1 MREKAGLTK
10 TELVERLGAKPQVIN
25 RLEGYPLGQTY
36 AYWNAM
42 LLLAELNY

>member
-25 RLEGYPLGQTY
+25 QLEGNPLSDS
-36 AYWNAM
+36 M
-42 LLLAELNY
+42 LTLERYSAACGVKL